1 VAEQVAIGNQLFTR
15 GGTSAG
21 KFRTQRSLAGSV
33 MRCAERE
40 HPAGRLAA
48 VVIAYPQARH
58 NAPRGVTDDVHRSRV
73 RILAYPI
80 SNLCQM
86 LGLLSKII
94 CTIGSR
100 FDDDDRT
107 ARRTQ
112 GSG

>member
-1 VAEQVAIGNQLFTR
+1 MAKQVAIGNQLLTR

-21 KFRTQRSLAGSV
+21 KFRTERSLAGSV

-40 HPAGRLAA
+40 HPAGHLAA
-48 VVIAYPQARH
+48 AVIAYPQARY
-58 NAPRGVTDDVHRSRV
+58 NASCGVTDDVHRSRV
-73 RILAYPI
+73 RIVAYPI
-80 SNLCQM
+80 CNLCQM

-100 FDDDDRT
+100 FDDDSYT
-107 ARRTQ
+107 TRRTQ